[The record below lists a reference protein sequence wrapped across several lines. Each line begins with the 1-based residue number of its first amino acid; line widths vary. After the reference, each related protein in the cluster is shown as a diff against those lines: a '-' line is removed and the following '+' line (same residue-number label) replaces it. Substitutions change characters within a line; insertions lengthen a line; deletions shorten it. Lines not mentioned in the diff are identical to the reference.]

1 MDEELREVSAKWSA
15 QELDKNKEYLINVN
29 CDVIDPKEASN
40 ILKEVK
46 NIFTSNG
53 FNKCIFTVSYS
64 DKRMMDLYEICKK
77 ENIAS
82 KAKKAS

>member
-1 MDEELREVSAKWSA
+1 MDEELREVGAKWSA

-29 CDVIDPKEASN
+29 CDAIDPKEASN

-46 NIFTSNG
+46 NIFIANG
-53 FNKCIFTVSYS
+53 FDKCIFTISYS

-77 ENIAS
+77 ENIIS
-82 KAKKAS
+82 STEKAS